1 MFLQRFLVT
10 AVLGPLALYLIYL
23 GGWFYFLPIAGVML
37 LSVVEYNGIMRRMG
51 WNSAL
56 WLLLPG
62 VAAQLIAG
70 QWPEYELF
78 APLAAVTIFLMLCRV
93 LWQYEKG
100 QTETAVADW
109 LVMTFGL
116 IYLGW
121 IGSHFFR
128 LRNLPEMAWQWTMF
142 AMLITWLV
150 DSAGYV
156 FGKTWGRR
164 KLSPR
169 LSPNKTVEGYVGGLL
184 IGLSFSVILSY
195 VLTLPLWA
203 AVGLGLLLSVLGTVG
218 DLSISLIKREAGVK
232 DSGHFLP
239 GHGGA
244 LDRIDSLVWAVV
256 IAYYWVTLLVL

>member
-10 AVLGPLALYLIYL
+10 AVLGPLALYLIYV
-23 GGWFYFLPIAGVML
+23 GGWLYFLPITGIIL
-37 LSVVEYNGIMRRMG
+37 LSAFEYHNIMRRMG
-51 WNSAL
+51 WNSSL
-56 WLLLPG
+56 WLLLPA

-70 QWPEYELF
+70 QWPQYELF
-78 APLAAVTIFLMLCRV
+78 APLAAAAMFLMLCRV
-93 LWQYEKG
+93 LWQYERGETK
-100 QTETAVADW
+100 TAVADW
-109 LVMTFGL
+109 LVMVFGL
-116 IYLGW
+116 FYLGW
-121 IGSHFFR
+121 IAGHFFR

-156 FGKTWGRR
+156 FGKTWGRH
-164 KLSPR
+164 KLAPR
-169 LSPNKTVEGYVGGLL
+169 LSPNKTVEGYAGGLL
-184 IGLSFSVILSY
+184 IGLLFSVILSY
-195 VLTLPLWA
+195 LFALPLWA
-203 AVGLGLLLSVLGTVG
+203 AVGLGLLLSLLG
-218 DLSISLIKREAGVK
+218 EAGVK